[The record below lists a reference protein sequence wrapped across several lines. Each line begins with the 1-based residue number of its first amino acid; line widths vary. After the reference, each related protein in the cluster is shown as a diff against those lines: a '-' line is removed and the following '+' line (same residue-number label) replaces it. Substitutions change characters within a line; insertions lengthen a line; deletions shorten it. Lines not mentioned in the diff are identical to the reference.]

1 MAAHTPNENTLFC
14 GHQEVLKLKNN
25 EHRGKMQPRSQGLVG
40 RRKTLGTR
48 LGKMMIHGELAFT
61 FLLRAIKAISNGF
74 DAIPTFLC
82 ACLTTLSHDSCGE
95 QP

>member
-1 MAAHTPNENTLFC
+1 MAARTPNKNAALFC
-14 GHQEVLKLKNN
+14 GLQVVLKLK
-25 EHRGKMQPRSQGLVG
+25 K
-40 RRKTLGTR
+40 
-48 LGKMMIHGELAFT
+48 MIHWELAFT

-74 DAIPTFLC
+74 DVIPTFLC